1 MNWIGHQWR
10 SHKTRVTVF
19 TLGIFV
25 LSIWSLAYYASH
37 MLRADMERMLSDQ
50 QLSAASFI
58 AADLNHE
65 VEDRLQALQSV
76 ATKISAADMGRP
88 AALQAELD
96 ECDVI
101 LGMFSGGSF
110 VTGLDGTALASSPLS
125 ARRAGANFSDR
136 DYFAG
141 ALAGRVTI
149 GKPVIGKLSRAPLVV
164 MAVPLRNAQGQVMGV
179 LAGVIDLDRHSFLDK
194 IAQGRYGI
202 SGGYLLVD
210 AASRVIISASD
221 QSRILSLLPAPGV
234 NALVDRHVQGLE
246 GSGVSNNFRGV
257 ELLSSAKNLPAAGWF
272 VTVQLPTDEA
282 FAPIRVM
289 QQHLLLAALL
299 LTLVA
304 GGLTWWMLRRQLA
317 PMLAAVN
324 ALATMPDP
332 QFPSLRLPVARQD
345 EIGEL
350 IGGFNRLLDT
360 LEQRDLTLRDSH
372 ASLRSVL
379 DTALDGFWRLNTH
392 GQLLDVNPAYSQL
405 SGYTRDELLGMRVFD
420 LKPPES
426 AVDTAAL
433 IQRTIES
440 GGQKFESRHRRKD
453 GSLWDAE
460 VSMTYSPLGGGQLFV
475 FFRDITERKQVEAEL
490 FLAKAS
496 AEQANHSK
504 SRFLAAASH
513 DLRQPLTAL
522 GLFVGVLKQR
532 GMPGCPARSE
542 CSTLISRIEVCID
555 SLSELLTDLL
565 DVSKLDA
572 GVVTSTPSDFSIDEL
587 LNTFRSM
594 HAGEA
599 DVKGLDLR
607 VRFSGAFGRTDP
619 QLLHRIVG
627 NLVANAI
634 CHTAQGGVLIACR
647 RRLGKQWIEVWDTG
661 PGIEAG
667 QTSLIFEEFR
677 QLGDGARNRGSGLG
691 LAIVAKVAALLGLQV
706 RLQSRPGRGS
716 MFAIE
721 VPPGRARGLVTADG
735 SLAAPRA
742 LRIAL
747 VEDNPLVLQALTL
760 SLKREGHEVVAATGG
775 RLLLDE
781 LGEYRPDLVITDY
794 RLPQKETGF
803 EVIKGVRELF
813 GDTLPALIITGDT
826 DPALVRSMADRGIA
840 VLYKP
845 LQMDALQI
853 FIRDAAER
861 RKS

>member
-1 MNWIGHQWR
+1 MKWPLIQWR

-19 TLGIFV
+19 TLGIFM

-37 MLRADMERMLSDQ
+37 ELREDMERMLSDQ
-50 QLSAASFI
+50 QLSAATFI
-58 AADLNHE
+58 AADLNQE
-65 VEDRLQALQSV
+65 VEDRLQALKSV
-76 ATKISAADMGRP
+76 AAKIAAADMRRP

-96 ECDVI
+96 ECEVI
-101 LGMFSGGSF
+101 QDMFSGGSF
-110 VTGLDGTALASSPLS
+110 ITGLDGTALASSPLS
-125 ARRAGANFSDR
+125 AGRAGANFRER
-136 DYFAG
+136 DYFSG
-141 ALAGRVTI
+141 ALKGQVTI
-149 GKPVIGKLSRAPLVV
+149 GQPVIGKLSHAPLVV
-164 MAVPLRNAQGQVMGV
+164 MAVPMHDAQGQVMGV
-179 LAGVIDLDRHSFLDK
+179 LAGVIDLDKPSFLDK

-202 SGGYLLVD
+202 GGGYLLVD
-210 AASRVIISASD
+210 APSRLILSASD
-221 QSRILSLLPAPGV
+221 KSRIMSTLPAPGV
-234 NALVDRHVQGLE
+234 NALVDRHVHGLE
-246 GSGVSNNFRGV
+246 GSGIATNFRGE
-257 ELLSSAKNLPAAGWF
+257 ELLSSAKNVPAAGWF
-272 VTVQLPTDEA
+272 VVAQLPTDEA
-282 FAPIRVM
+282 FAPIRLM
-289 QQHLLLAALL
+289 QLHLLLAALF

-304 GGLTWWMLRRQLA
+304 GGLTWWMLHRQLA
-317 PMLAAVN
+317 PMLAAVK
-324 ALATMPDP
+324 ALASMPDP
-332 QFPSLRLPVARQD
+332 QSPALRLPVVRQD

-360 LEQRDLTLRDSH
+360 LQQRDQTLRDSH

-379 DTALDGFWRLNTH
+379 DTALDGFWRLDTQ
-392 GQLLDVNPAYSQL
+392 GQLLDVNPAYCQL

-426 AVDTAAL
+426 AADTTAVM
-433 IQRTIES
+433 QRTIES

-460 VSMTYSPLGGGQLFV
+460 VSMTYSPQGGGQLFV
-475 FFRDITERKQVEAEL
+475 FFRDITERKRAESEL

-496 AEQANHSK
+496 AEQANHAK

-565 DVSKLDA
+565 DVSKLEA

-587 LNTFRSM
+587 LGTFFSM

-599 DVKGLDLR
+599 DVKGLALR
-607 VRFSGAFGRTDP
+607 VRFSGAYGRTDP
-619 QLLHRIVG
+619 QLLHRILG
-627 NLVANAI
+627 NLISNAI

-647 RRLGKQWIEVWDTG
+647 QRQGKQWIEVWDTG
-661 PGIEAG
+661 PGIEADK
-667 QTSLIFEEFR
+667 TSLIFEEFR

-691 LAIVAKVAALLGLQV
+691 LAIVAKAAALLGLQV
-706 RLQSRPGRGS
+706 RLKSRPGRGS

-721 VPPGRARGLVTADG
+721 VPHGRASRPFTAVAP
-735 SLAAPRA
+735 LAAPRA

-760 SLKREGHEVVAATGG
+760 ALKREGHEVVAATGG
-775 RLLLDE
+775 RLLLE
-781 LGEYRPDLVITDY
+781 QMGERRPDIVISDY

-803 EVIKGVRELF
+803 EVIKDVRELF
-813 GDTLPALIITGDT
+813 GDALPALIITGDT

-861 RKS
+861 RRS